1 MNKKEKEVKI
11 EENKVRKYYLI
22 KQVEWINYFNNEL
35 TIESINNNLNNCS
48 NKNIVK
54 NHLMHKKKYIYTN
67 NKSKREN
74 IYIFEE
80 DNFYIHNNN
89 KLKTIKINKVKFRN
103 EDKKNFFMLEKE
115 EGLIKK
121 EIIEKQSKN
130 NDNSNYLNKAG
141 YTNKKQSKNN
151 KKNNLKYKKYKYLS
165 YAKRHKVQKESKN
178 NHYFLLNKGKELF
191 MKNNILI
198 ERTLPEIYVLNNN
211 GLLNDD
217 DYELYKR
224 ITIEN
229 KG

>member
-1 MNKKEKEVKI
+1 
-11 EENKVRKYYLI
+11 
-22 KQVEWINYFNNEL
+22 
-35 TIESINNNLNNCS
+35 
-48 NKNIVK
+48 
-54 NHLMHKKKYIYTN
+54 
-67 NKSKREN
+67 
-74 IYIFEE
+74 
-80 DNFYIHNNN
+80 
-89 KLKTIKINKVKFRN
+89 
-103 EDKKNFFMLEKE
+103 MLEKE

-121 EIIEKQSKN
+121 DIIEKQSKN

-141 YTNKKQSKNN
+141 YTNKKKSKKN

-178 NHYFLLNKGKELF
+178 NHYFLFNKGKTLF
-191 MKNNILI
+191 MKNNYLI
-198 ERTLPEIYVLNNN
+198 ERTLPEINVLNNN